1 MSTQTRHKCDEYY
14 KIYLEHDI
22 SFTKEIISEIK
33 LIPEK
38 NYLRYGGMNIP
49 CILYSSSMI
58 RARIIAQL
66 QPSICEKI
74 SLGNKTTSLCLAFR
88 REKGEDPVTLFINAK
103 IAGLT
108 PYKSDIPGVNFITL
122 KYMNKPPDDFI
133 YKLGEAIFN
142 KTEENKR
149 KEQRINLDD
158 EKTKRLKLQTDK
170 IWIFCDGKQ
179 SPCVLKDIS
188 FSGAKIITRGKKDS
202 FLKKNI
208 KLILNISNL
217 EGISEM
223 TGTVTHCEEIIV
235 NKNIKFIALGLAF
248 DKASIPD
255 SYKEW
260 VNSFIQ
266 KEK

>member
-1 MSTQTRHKCDEYY
+1 MTTQTRHKCDEYY
-14 KIYLEHDI
+14 RIYLEHDV
-22 SFTKEIISEIK
+22 SLTKEIISEMK
-33 LIPEK
+33 LIPQK

-66 QPSICEKI
+66 QSSICEKI
-74 SLGNKTTSLCLAFR
+74 SMGNKTASLCLAFK
-88 REKGEDPVTLFINAK
+88 REKGEDPVTLFINVK
-103 IAGLT
+103 IAGFT

-133 YKLGEAIFN
+133 YKLGEAISS
-142 KTEENKR
+142 KTEKKKR
-149 KEQRINLDD
+149 KEKRINLDD
-158 EKTKRLKLQTDK
+158 EKAKRMNLQTDK
-170 IWIFCDGKQ
+170 IWISCEGKQ
-179 SPCVLKDIS
+179 SPCILKDIS
-188 FSGAKIITRGKKDS
+188 FSGAKIITKGKKDS
-202 FLKKNI
+202 FIKKKI
-208 KLILNISNL
+208 KLVLNISNL

-223 TGTVTHCEEIIV
+223 IGTVVHCEEIIV

-260 VNSFIQ
+260 VKSFIQ
-266 KEK
+266 KA